1 MDISDGRRSGMVGAR
16 RGAGEGW
23 IVVTASSGMGRRMGH
38 GRADG
43 RGRDLSLQVFFLGHL
58 SLQVGLGGLGRKER
72 SVLYGFRGLVGS
84 GLPPDMGF

>member
-1 MDISDGRRSGMVGAR
+1 M
-16 RGAGEGW
+16 
-23 IVVTASSGMGRRMGH
+23 TASSGMGRRMGN

-43 RGRDLSLQVFFLGHL
+43 RGRDLSLQGFFLRAFVVAD
-58 SLQVGLGGLGRKER
+58 LQVGLGRLGRKER